1 MLSISS
7 ISDGQY
13 MLFDVQLEDG
23 DIICYQKVPTP
34 QVNEECRFPDIPS
47 FLEYVHNRQ
56 VSTYALAVSLIS
68 D

>member
-1 MLSISS
+1 MVC
-7 ISDGQY
+7 
-13 MLFDVQLEDG
+13 DVQLEDG

-56 VSTYALAVSLIS
+56 VSIYALAVSLIS

>member
-1 MLSISS
+1 MVC
-7 ISDGQY
+7 
-13 MLFDVQLEDG
+13 DVQLEDG
-23 DIICYQKVPTP
+23 DIICYQKVPTS

-56 VSTYALAVSLIS
+56 VCTYALALSFIS